1 MANDIIDLS
10 DFERRMK
17 AAMEIL
23 KKEFQGLRT
32 GRASVNL
39 LDQVIV
45 EVYGSKMP
53 ISQVGSISTPEARLI
68 TVQVWDMGNV
78 KAVEKAIANSGLG
91 LNPQPAGNVIRI
103 PLPEMSEER
112 RIEVAK
118 VAGKYAENAKI
129 AIRNIRRDAMDSA
142 KAEEKAGNISED
154 DLKRVEDDIQK
165 MTDRWT
171 KDIDEATRKKEEE
184 IKQV

>member
-1 MANDIIDLS
+1 MLY
-10 DFERRMK
+10 E
-17 AAMEIL
+17 
-23 KKEFQGLRT
+23 
-32 GRASVNL
+32 
-39 LDQVIV
+39 VIT
-45 EVYGSKMP
+45 
-53 ISQVGSISTPEARLI
+53 STPEARLI

-129 AIRNIRRDAMDSA
+129 AIRNIRRDAMDSY
-142 KAEEKAGNISED
+142 NF
-154 DLKRVEDDIQK
+154 V
-165 MTDRWT
+165 
-171 KDIDEATRKKEEE
+171 
-184 IKQV
+184 